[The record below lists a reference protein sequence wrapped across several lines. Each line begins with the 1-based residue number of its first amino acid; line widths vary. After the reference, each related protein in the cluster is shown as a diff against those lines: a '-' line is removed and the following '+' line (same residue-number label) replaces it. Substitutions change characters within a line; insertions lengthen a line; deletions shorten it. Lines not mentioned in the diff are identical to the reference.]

1 MYGNVPTNLVTFCGS
16 SGPSN
21 GQKSGQS
28 NPAQRKCLALLNQF
42 LQMLRD
48 RRFPDSGHWNAR
60 LDHGHPRFYLA
71 RRQAWKEVS
80 WACED

>member
-1 MYGNVPTNLVTFCGS
+1 MSPPNVTFCGS

-28 NPAQRKCLALLNQF
+28 NTAQRKILALLNQF

-48 RRFPDSGHWNAR
+48 RCLPDSGHWNAR

-71 RRQAWKEVS
+71 RRCVLKVS